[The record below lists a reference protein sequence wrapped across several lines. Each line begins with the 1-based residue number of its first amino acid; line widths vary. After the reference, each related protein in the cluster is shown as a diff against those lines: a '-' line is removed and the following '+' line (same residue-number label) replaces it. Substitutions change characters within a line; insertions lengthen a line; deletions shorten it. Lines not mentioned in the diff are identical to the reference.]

1 MLRIGLSAIVPAQ
14 PYSHF
19 GRSQSASGLEMH
31 EADECTD
38 RGRTGGSIPA
48 CRPVMRVTTL
58 KGAAGALPLSS
69 STTPGSPSGELTCRS
84 AAEVLLTT
92 PWILTSQPGGGGAAA
107 SGRSAS
113 RAGWHQQSV
122 GPCSSVA
129 TRKQLGARA
138 RPAAKRRGG
147 GAPRGT
153 R

>member
-69 STTPGSPSGELTCRS
+69 STPPGSPRGELTCRS
-84 AAEVLLTT
+84 AAELLLPTHRN
-92 PWILTSQPGGGGAAA
+92 LTGQTAGGGGAANGGPA
-107 SGRSAS
+107 S
-113 RAGWHQQSV
+113 
-122 GPCSSVA
+122 P
-129 TRKQLGARA
+129 ARW
-138 RPAAKRRGG
+138 RPQGE
-147 GAPRGT
+147 
-153 R
+153 